1 MARFARKD
9 SERGQTPRGSS
20 GSCVVRVHDGDDG
33 VVGAAPR
40 AHEHVLQMEKPMAEP
55 GAFAAGRI
63 AGQAHDGVPQ
73 LGEAFRQILF
83 MRAAA
88 SRAPVRASGRKPPG
102 SGQPPGTV
110 LKSSASRCD
119 VRVSSIWVS
128 VDCKTGWR
136 RYRRKWL
143 PRAPPDD
150 RPCRAAPGLSVPRR
164 AVGQVRAETVP
175 TFPVCC
181 CHAAPVMADRAS
193 RSNPSRAPGGHE
205 SQHGGLGCSSRPAAQ
220 RRKFAEA
227 GRGTATTVRTPRARY
242 RGTCDLR

>member
-1 MARFARKD
+1 
-9 SERGQTPRGSS
+9 
-20 GSCVVRVHDGDDG
+20 
-33 VVGAAPR
+33 
-40 AHEHVLQMEKPMAEP
+40 MEKPVAEP

-136 RYRRKWL
+136 RYRGKWL
-143 PRAPPDD
+143 PRAPPGSPLPCCS
-150 RPCRAAPGLSVPRR
+150 RPLRAASRGWPGSCGNG
-164 AVGQVRAETVP
+164 AHM
-175 TFPVCC
+175 FPVCC
-181 CHAAPVMADRAS
+181 CHAVPGDGGPGIPFESKPRAGRPQFS
-193 RSNPSRAPGGHE
+193 TWRVGAVRAAE
-205 SQHGGLGCSSRPAAQ
+205 PAAQ

>member
-143 PRAPPDD
+143 PRAPPGSPLPCCS
-150 RPCRAAPGLSVPRR
+150 RPLRAASRGWPGSCGNGAHVSRLLLSCSPGDGGPGIPFESEPR
-164 AVGQVRAETVP
+164 
-175 TFPVCC
+175 
-181 CHAAPVMADRAS
+181 
-193 RSNPSRAPGGHE
+193 
-205 SQHGGLGCSSRPAAQ
+205 
-220 RRKFAEA
+220 A
-227 GRGTATTVRTPRARY
+227 GRP
-242 RGTCDLR
+242 